1 MSVSH
6 GLVVTSRGEVRG
18 WSSWNIANR
27 LENCRAER
35 EMTRNTPIASEAR
48 LKKWLRGK
56 DDVTEQEITQARAAI
71 ARATGQGEATP

>member
-6 GLVVTSRGEVRG
+6 GLIVTSRGEVRG

-27 LENCRAER
+27 LESCRAER
-35 EMTRNTPIASEAR
+35 EMTRSTPIASEAH

-56 DDVTEQEITQARAAI
+56 GDVTEQEITKARAAL
-71 ARATGQGEATP
+71 ASAKGVQS